1 MPWIQR
7 QDRARVECCRCEAP
21 LHAAACIHAE
31 PVSVQ
36 RRVSN
41 ALGGNAVSD
50 LVQIVYVSRSTFTP
64 MPAEQGIEPSVARIL
79 AQSRINN
86 ARRGLV
92 GALYFGDGC
101 FFQCLEGR
109 EDEVDRLYAALLQDP
124 RHTDLKVL
132 ARRPIDRTSFA
143 TWSMKY
149 VPLDAPM
156 KALLRQQGLA
166 GFDPYRFDEA
176 TVGKVLEML
185 RAGGDVTPA
194 PEPVA
199 RPTTEAAATQALRY
213 ARWALAAS
221 TGALLLAGLAFMRGA

>member
-1 MPWIQR
+1 
-7 QDRARVECCRCEAP
+7 
-21 LHAAACIHAE
+21 LHGAACIRAD
-31 PVSVQ
+31 PAPVQ
-36 RRVSN
+36 RRESN
-41 ALGGNAVSD
+41 AIGGAVVSD

-199 RPTTEAAATQALRY
+199 RPKTDAAATQALRY

-221 TGALLLAGLAFMRGA
+221 TGAVVIAGLAFVRGA

>member
-1 MPWIQR
+1 M
-7 QDRARVECCRCEAP
+7 
-21 LHAAACIHAE
+21 
-31 PVSVQ
+31 
-36 RRVSN
+36 
-41 ALGGNAVSD
+41 SD

-64 MPAEQGIEPSVARIL
+64 MPTEQGIEPSVARIL
-79 AQSRINN
+79 ARSRINN

-109 EDEVDRLYAALLQDP
+109 EDEVARLYAALLEYP

-185 RAGGDVTPA
+185 RAGGDVTPTPKPDA
-194 PEPVA
+194 HS
-199 RPTTEAAATQALRY
+199 PTDATATQALRY
-213 ARWALAAS
+213 TRWALAAS
-221 TGALLLAGLAFMRGA
+221 SVAVVLAGFAAFARIG

>member
-1 MPWIQR
+1 M
-7 QDRARVECCRCEAP
+7 
-21 LHAAACIHAE
+21 
-31 PVSVQ
+31 
-36 RRVSN
+36 
-41 ALGGNAVSD
+41 SD

-109 EDEVDRLYAALLQDP
+109 EDEVDRLYAVLQGDP

-132 ARRPIDRTSFA
+132 ARRSIDRTSFA

-156 KALLRQQGLA
+156 KTLLREQGKPR
-166 GFDPYRFDEA
+166 FDPYRFDKE
-176 TVGKVLEML
+176 TVGKVLDML
-185 RAGGDVTPA
+185 RAGGDVAPVPTPVSQPA
-194 PEPVA
+194 
-199 RPTTEAAATQALRY
+199 TDAAATLALRY
-213 ARWALAAS
+213 ARWALASSVFAVV
-221 TGALLLAGLAFMRGA
+221 LAGLAFVRGG

>member
-1 MPWIQR
+1 M
-7 QDRARVECCRCEAP
+7 
-21 LHAAACIHAE
+21 
-31 PVSVQ
+31 
-36 RRVSN
+36 
-41 ALGGNAVSD
+41 
-50 LVQIVYVSRSTFTP
+50 
-64 MPAEQGIEPSVARIL
+64 ARIL
-79 AQSRINN
+79 VQSRINN

-109 EDEVDRLYAALLQDP
+109 ADEVDRLYAALLQDP

-132 ARRPIDRTSFA
+132 ARRPIERTSFS

-156 KALLRQQGLA
+156 KALLRQQGLP
-166 GFDPYRFDEA
+166 GFNPCRFGEA
-176 TVGKVLEML
+176 TVAKVLDML

-199 RPTTEAAATQALRY
+199 PLPADATAALALRY
-213 ARWALAAS
+213 ARWARAAS
-221 TGALLLAGLAFMRGA
+221 VIAVVLAGIGFVRVA

>member
-1 MPWIQR
+1 M
-7 QDRARVECCRCEAP
+7 
-21 LHAAACIHAE
+21 
-31 PVSVQ
+31 
-36 RRVSN
+36 
-41 ALGGNAVSD
+41 SD

-109 EDEVDRLYAALLQDP
+109 ADEVDRLYAALLQDP

-132 ARRPIDRTSFA
+132 ARHPIDRTSFA
-143 TWSMKY
+143 AWSMKY

-156 KALLRQQGLA
+156 NALLRQQGLA

-176 TVGKVLEML
+176 TVGKVLAML
-185 RAGGDVTPA
+185 RTGGDVTPA

-199 RPTTEAAATQALRY
+199 RPTTEAAAMQALRH

-221 TGALLLAGLAFMRGA
+221 AGAVVIAGLAFVRGG

>member
-1 MPWIQR
+1 MP
-7 QDRARVECCRCEAP
+7 
-21 LHAAACIHAE
+21 
-31 PVSVQ
+31 
-36 RRVSN
+36 
-41 ALGGNAVSD
+41 D

-109 EDEVDRLYAALLQDP
+109 EGEVDRLYAALLQDP

-132 ARRPIDRTSFA
+132 ARQPIDRTSFA
-143 TWSMKY
+143 AWSMKY

-156 KALLRQQGLA
+156 KSLLRQQGLST
-166 GFDPYRFDEA
+166 FDPYRFDDA
-176 TVGKVLEML
+176 TVGKVLDML
-185 RAGGDVTPA
+185 RTGGDLTPA
-194 PEPVA
+194 PEPTA
-199 RPTTEAAATQALRY
+199 RPATEAAATQALRL
-213 ARWALAAS
+213 ARWALATSVVAVL
-221 TGALLLAGLAFMRGA
+221 TAGLALIRGA